1 MEQGVKE
8 GARLLYGGKRLDRKG
23 YYMEPTVLVDVED
36 YMFVAQEE
44 SFGPIMVVSRFIN
57 G

>member
-23 YYMEPTVLVDVED
+23 YFMEPTVLVDVED
-36 YMFVAQEE
+36 HMFVAEEE
-44 SFGPIMVVSRFIN
+44 SFGPIMVVSKFIN